1 LRPLLALPKAQC
13 DEVYATAGYEQSVRN
28 LSQISLATDMIFADS
43 ASLELATTT
52 GSVGAGYTAPLTWQ
66 SS

>member
-1 LRPLLALPKAQC
+1 
-13 DEVYATAGYEQSVRN
+13 VRN

-52 GSVGAGYTAPLTWQ
+52 GSAGGGYTASLTVAI
-66 SS
+66 